1 MLILKI
7 LTKNEINVSS
17 VIIMK
22 AIRIHKHGGIDVLK
36 YDEIPIP
43 IINDNQCLVKIKAAA
58 LNHLDIWVRKGIP
71 GVPLPMIMGSDGAG
85 IIEKVGRKMSDFS
98 EGDRVLI
105 QPLTYCGKCHWCK
118 QNKENYCDE
127 WGIFGENQ
135 DGTQCEYMAINAD
148 HLRIIPKSM
157 SFEEAAAF
165 PLVAETSYTMLID
178 RANIQNGE
186 TVFVWSTSSGVG
198 SMAIQIAKAMGCKV
212 LTTVGNSEKRKFAEN
227 LGADIIINYNKD
239 DIPKIVKE
247 FTNKRGANVV
257 VEHVGTKTW
266 ETSLRI
272 LGKGGRIVTCGATT
286 GSEAKFD
293 IRRLFYKQ
301 QSILGSTMGNVKSLD
316 NMLEMYNSGKV
327 KPIVDKCFRLSE
339 IQLAHEYL
347 ENGKQIGKVLVIPN

>member
-1 MLILKI
+1 
-7 LTKNEINVSS
+7 
-17 VIIMK
+17 MK
-22 AIRIHKHGGIDVLK
+22 AVRIHQHGGTDVLK

-43 IINDNQCLVKIKAAA
+43 TISQNQCLVKIKAAA
-58 LNHLDIWVRKGIP
+58 LNHLDLWVRKGIP

-85 IIEKVGRKMSDFS
+85 IIEKIGSKVSDLS

-105 QPLTYCGKCHWCK
+105 QPLTYCGECRWCK
-118 QNKENYCDE
+118 QNKENYCE
-127 WGIFGENQ
+127 KWGIFGENQ

-148 HLRIIPKSM
+148 HLRIIPEGM

-178 RANIQNGE
+178 RANIQSGE
-186 TVFVWSTSSGVG
+186 TVFIWGASSGVG

-212 LTTVGNSEKRKFAEN
+212 LTTVGNSEKRKLAEK
-227 LGADIIINYNKD
+227 LEADVVINYIED

-247 FTNKRGANVV
+247 FTNKRGVDVV

-266 ETSLRI
+266 DTSLRI

-293 IRRLFYKQ
+293 IRHLFYKQ

-316 NMLEMYNSGKV
+316 NMLEMYKNGKV
-327 KPIVDKCFRLSE
+327 KPIVDKSFKLRE
-339 IQLAHEYL
+339 IQKAHEYL

>member
-1 MLILKI
+1 
-7 LTKNEINVSS
+7 
-17 VIIMK
+17 MK
-22 AIRIHKHGGIDVLK
+22 VVRIHQHGSIDVLK
-36 YDEIPIP
+36 YEDVPIP
-43 IINDNQCLVKIKAAA
+43 KINQNQCLVKIKAAA

-85 IIEKVGRKMSDFS
+85 VVEKIGKKVLDYS

-105 QPLTYCGKCHWCK
+105 QPLTYCGNCRWCK
-118 QNKENYCDE
+118 QNKENYCE
-127 WGIFGENQ
+127 KWGIFGENQ

-148 HLRIIPKSM
+148 HLRIIPEDM

-178 RANIQNGE
+178 RANVQQGE
-186 TVFVWSTSSGVG
+186 TVFVWGASSGVG
-198 SMAIQIAKAMGCKV
+198 SMAIQIAKAIGCKV
-212 LTTVGNSEKRKFAEN
+212 ITAVGNGQKRDFAEK
-227 LGADIIINYNKD
+227 LGADIIVNYKD
-239 DIPKIVKE
+239 DDIVKVVKE
-247 FTNKRGANVV
+247 FTDQRGVDVV

-316 NMLEMYNSGKV
+316 SALAMYINGDIS
-327 KPIVDKCFRLSE
+327 PIVDKYFKMSE
-339 IQLAHEYL
+339 IRKAHEYL
-347 ENGKQIGKVLVIPN
+347 ENGNQTGKVIVIPN

>member
-1 MLILKI
+1 
-7 LTKNEINVSS
+7 
-17 VIIMK
+17 MK
-22 AIRIHKHGGIDVLK
+22 AVRIHQHGGFDVLK
-36 YDEIPIP
+36 YDELPIP
-43 IINDNQCLVKIKAAA
+43 TINQKQCLVKIKAAA

-85 IIEKVGRKMSDFS
+85 IVEKVGKEVSDFS
-98 EGDRVLI
+98 EGDRILI
-105 QPLTYCGKCHWCK
+105 QPLTFCGECRWCK
-118 QNKENYCDE
+118 QNKENYCE
-127 WGIFGENQ
+127 KWGIFGENQ

-148 HLRIIPKSM
+148 HLRIIPEGM

-178 RANIQNGE
+178 RANIQSGE
-186 TVFVWSTSSGVG
+186 TVFIWGASSGVG

-212 LTTVGNSEKRKFAEN
+212 LTTVGNSEKRKLAEK
-227 LGADIIINYNKD
+227 LEADVVINYIED

-247 FTNKRGANVV
+247 FTNKRGVDVV

-266 ETSLRI
+266 DTSLRI

-293 IRRLFYKQ
+293 IRHLFYKQ

-316 NMLEMYNSGKV
+316 NMLEMYKNGKV
-327 KPIVDKCFRLSE
+327 KPIVDKSFKLRE
-339 IQLAHEYL
+339 IQKAHEYL
-347 ENGKQIGKVLVIPN
+347 ENGKHLGKVLVIPN